1 MADKKTDSKTPAKAP
16 AKPAASAKPAAKAP
30 AAEAPKKSGKV
41 QAFHASGGIKV
52 KSKTAIAPLKKELKG
67 TRIGTVDSD
76 KRPQTRRVVV
86 AYTSKHPKYGKYI
99 GNRTVLQV
107 HDQDNISQT
116 GDVVEVTPC
125 RPVSRTKSWR
135 LVKVVEARAKQAAAL
150 ASAKEIV

>member
-1 MADKKTDSKTPAKAP
+1 MATKTDTKTKTASAAP
-16 AKPAASAKPAAKAP
+16 AKGAKPGAKNSKAALGS
-30 AAEAPKKSGKV
+30 EGV
-41 QAFHASGGIKV
+41 
-52 KSKTAIAPLKKELKG
+52 LKG
-67 TRIGTVDSD
+67 TQTGVVESA
-76 KRPQTRRVVV
+76 KRSTSRTVVV
-86 AYTSKHPKYGKYI
+86 SYQSKHPKYGKYI